1 MYKNST
7 LCCREIDLVH
17 ERIIEPAYDSACS
30 DICKNMME
38 SNIFHTNDIADFLFC
53 LIAGIFLAYSY
64 EQLPLSRKMKDF
76 MCRISD
82 AESRR
87 KEKIPRSALR

>member
-1 MYKNST
+1 LFTNALLNLLT
-7 LCCREIDLVH
+7 IPLAATFV
-17 ERIIEPAYDSACS
+17 
-30 DICKNMME
+30 KNMME

-87 KEKIPRSALR
+87 KEKIPLSALR